1 MIFFFKNMETDQIT
15 LQVVAESESQYTST
29 GIQILDGRDHVR
41 TRPAMYI
48 GSTGPDGL
56 HHLVYEIVDNSVDE
70 AMAGFCKRIELTI
83 HEDNAI
89 TIVDDG
95 RGIPVDMHADAG
107 QPGVEVVLTKLY
119 SGGKFDRGTYKVSGG
134 LHGVGLSVV
143 NFLSEKLEVEI
154 WRNGKTYLQNY
165 QRGNKVNDLMETG
178 STDRHGTRITFLPD
192 EEIFRESREFS
203 YDILGHRI
211 RELAFLNRGLEISI
225 EDRRTGQNQ
234 SFREEKG
241 IISFVDYLN
250 RNKTILL
257 PNPVYFE
264 ITKDDIFV
272 EVALQ
277 YNLTYNEQ
285 LFSFANNINTH
296 EGGTHLSGFKAA
308 LTNTI
313 NNYISLNNLG
323 KDFKENLTGDDVREG
338 MTAVVNI
345 RLPEPQFEGQT
356 KTKLGN
362 SEVKGLVQTVVNE
375 KLGLF
380 FEQNPSEARKIVNK
394 CLDAAKAREAA
405 RKAKELT
412 RRKGALDNASLPGK
426 LADCQEKNPALS
438 EIFIVEGESAGGS
451 AKQGRNRKFQAI
463 LPIKGKILNVEKAR
477 FDKML
482 ANQEIAT
489 MISALGTGIGE
500 EDFNVSNL
508 RYHRVIIMTDADVD
522 GSHIRTLLLTF
533 FQRQMRKLVE
543 NGHIYIAQP
552 PLFKVKAGSSER
564 YIKNEQ
570 EMNDFLLKRALED
583 IRLESRLQGCPLEGD
598 TLVPVMKRI
607 SHFVE
612 EMKKIQRIVQ
622 DRNVVRI
629 FLDMVLGH
637 REGLLYDSSS
647 IRRLLGEK
655 ELLGEMETQFSGLG
669 YKVEFLADEKH
680 QGLQRIILK
689 KEMEAEIN
697 IDYDFLFSVDMHR
710 VVEACRQLSGLDRP
724 PFQLFKK
731 GEENLFDSYESLIE
745 YVVEKGKK
753 EVSFQR
759 YKGLGEMNPE
769 QLWETTMNPEKRTLL
784 RVSVDDEIKT
794 DEIFTILMGEEVE
807 PRRKFIEENALY
819 VSNLDI

>member
-1 MIFFFKNMETDQIT
+1 METDNLLAQT
-15 LQVVAESESQYTST
+15 VSENESQYTST

-70 AMAGFCKRIELTI
+70 AMAGFCKKIELII
-83 HEDNAI
+83 HGDNSV
-89 TIVDDG
+89 TVVDDG

-143 NFLSEKLEVEI
+143 NFLSELLEVEI

-165 QRGNKVNDLMETG
+165 QRGNKVNDLKETDL
-178 STDRHGTRITFLPD
+178 TERHGTRITFRPD
-192 EEIFRESREFS
+192 VEIFKESREFS
-203 YDILGHRI
+203 YDILCHRI

-225 EDRRTGQNQ
+225 EDQRTGQSQ
-234 SFREEKG
+234 SFKEEKG
-241 IISFVDYLN
+241 IISFVEYLN
-250 RNKTILL
+250 RNKTTLL
-257 PNPVYFE
+257 PNPIYFE
-264 ITKDDIFV
+264 ITKDEIFV

-277 YNLTYNEQ
+277 YNMTYNEQ

-308 LTNTI
+308 LTATI
-313 NNYISLNNLG
+313 NNYISVNNLG
-323 KDFKENLTGDDVREG
+323 KDVKENLTGDDVREG

-375 KLGLF
+375 NLGLH
-380 FEQNPSEARKIVNK
+380 FEQNPNEARKIVTK
-394 CLDAAKAREAA
+394 CLEAAKAREAA

-426 LADCQEKNPALS
+426 LADCQERNPAQS

-451 AKQGRNRKFQAI
+451 AKQGRDRKFQAI

-500 EDFNVSNL
+500 EDFNVANL

-552 PLFKVKAGSSER
+552 PLFKVKAGNSER

-570 EMNDFLLKRALED
+570 EMNDFLMKRALED
-583 IRLESRLQGCPLEGD
+583 ISLQSPRHGSSLEGEA
-598 TLVPVMKRI
+598 LIPMMKKV
-607 SHFVE
+607 SHYVE

-622 DRNVVRI
+622 DPLVLKV
-629 FLDMVLGH
+629 FLDMILNH
-637 REGLLYDSSS
+637 EEGLSYDASS
-647 IRRLLGEK
+647 IRRLLGETS
-655 ELLGEMETQFSGLG
+655 LMQGFASRFVSLG
-669 YKVEFLADEKH
+669 YKVDYQVDEKH
-680 QGLQRIILK
+680 QGLQRMILK
-689 KEMEAEIN
+689 KEMEAEIT

-710 VVEACRQLSGLDRP
+710 LIEACRQTAGLEQP
-724 PFQLFKK
+724 PFRILKK
-731 GEENLFDSYESLIE
+731 GEEYTFDGFESLINF
-745 YVVEKGKK
+745 VVEKGKK
-753 EVSFQR
+753 EISFQR

-769 QLWETTMNPEKRTLL
+769 QLWETTMNPQKRTLL
-784 RVSVDDEIKT
+784 RVSIDDEIKT

-807 PRRKFIEENALY
+807 PRRRFIEENALY